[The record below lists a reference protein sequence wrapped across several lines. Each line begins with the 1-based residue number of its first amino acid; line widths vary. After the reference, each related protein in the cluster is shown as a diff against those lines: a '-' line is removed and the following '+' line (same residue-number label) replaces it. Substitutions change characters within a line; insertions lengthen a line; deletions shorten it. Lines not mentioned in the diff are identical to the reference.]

1 MSNFDETIKRY
12 YSSMSLPAEKV
23 ETILANSVRAR
34 KSLFSRYYK
43 FAGVAALLI
52 IGFIGLHLQL
62 HKATMTERL
71 LAEIAMNHQKRL
83 NVEVSTDQYEV
94 VQEKLNRLD
103 FSILPVKSELIVN
116 YTLLGGR
123 YCSIHGGL
131 AVQLKVR
138 EKASGDFMTLYVT
151 KLTDKLE
158 DITPLDAEF
167 DGVRIRL
174 WKEDHRLLA
183 IAGDKEASQ

>member
-23 ETILANSVRAR
+23 ETILANSIRGR

-43 FAGVAALLI
+43 FAGVAALLL

-71 LAEIAMNHQKRL
+71 LAEIAMNHQERL
-83 NVEVSTDQYEV
+83 NVEVSTDKYEV

-131 AVQLKVR
+131 AVQMKVR
-138 EKASGDFMTLYVT
+138 EKASGEFMTLYVT

-158 DITPLDAEF
+158 DITPLAAEF

-174 WKEDHRLLA
+174 WKEDDRFFSLA
-183 IAGDKEASQ
+183 SD

>member
-12 YSSMSLPAEKV
+12 YSSKSLSAAKV
-23 ETILANSVRAR
+23 EAILAKSTRSR
-34 KSLFSRYYK
+34 RSLFTRYYK
-43 FAGVAALLI
+43 FVGVAALLL
-52 IGFIGLHLQL
+52 IGFVGLHQKLNQ
-62 HKATMTERL
+62 ATMSERV

-83 NVEVSTDQYEV
+83 KVEVISDQYPV
-94 VQEKLNRLD
+94 VQEKLGQLD
-103 FSILPVKSELIVN
+103 FSILPVKSELIMN

-138 EKASGDFMTLYVT
+138 EKASGEFMTLYVT

-167 DGVRIRL
+167 DGVGIRL
-174 WKEDHRLLA
+174 WKEDDRFFGLA
-183 IAGDKEASQ
+183 SD

>member
-12 YSSMSLPAEKV
+12 YSSKSLSAAKV
-23 ETILANSVRAR
+23 EAILAKSTRSR
-34 KSLFSRYYK
+34 RSLFTRYYK
-43 FAGVAALLI
+43 FVGVAALLL
-52 IGFIGLHLQL
+52 IGFIGLHQKLNQ
-62 HKATMTERL
+62 AMMSESV

-83 NVEVSTDQYEV
+83 NVEVISDQYPV
-94 VQEKLNRLD
+94 VQEKLDQLD
-103 FSILPVKSELIVN
+103 FSILPVKSELIMN

-138 EKASGDFMTLYVT
+138 EKASGEFMTLYVT

-167 DGVRIRL
+167 DGVGIRL
-174 WKEDHRLLA
+174 WKEDDRFFGLA
-183 IAGDKEASQ
+183 SD

>member
-1 MSNFDETIKRY
+1 MSNFDESIKRY

-23 ETILANSVRAR
+23 ESILADSIRGR

-43 FAGVAALLI
+43 FAGVAALLL

-71 LAEIAMNHQKRL
+71 LAEIAMNHQKQL
-83 NVEVSTDQYEV
+83 DLEVSTDQYEV

-103 FSILPVKSELIVN
+103 FSILPVKSEPIMN

-131 AVQLKVR
+131 AVQLKAR
-138 EKASGDFMTLYVT
+138 EKASGEFVTLYVT
-151 KLTDKLE
+151 KLTDQLE
-158 DITPLDAEF
+158 EITPLDAEF
-167 DGVRIRL
+167 DGVRIQL
-174 WKEDHRLLA
+174 WKEDNRVLA
-183 IAGDKEASQ
+183 LAKDAESSS